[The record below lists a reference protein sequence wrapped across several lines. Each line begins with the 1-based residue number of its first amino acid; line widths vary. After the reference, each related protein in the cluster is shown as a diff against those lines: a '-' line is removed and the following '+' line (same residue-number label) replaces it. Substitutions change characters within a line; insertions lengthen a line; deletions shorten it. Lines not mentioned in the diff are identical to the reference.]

1 MSRNEIRLRR
11 QKMTSHGADR
21 FRNYGSVLQRHERE
35 MRMKK
40 IIRAFTYFL
49 IILIIFLLLVIVYR
63 IEKRVAPVKPA
74 PQQSHSAGQA
84 RPPFL

>member
-11 QKMTSHGADR
+11 HKMTSHGADR
-21 FRNYGSVLQRHERE
+21 FRNYGAVLQQHERE

-40 IIRAFTYFL
+40 IMRAFTYFL

-63 IEKRVAPVKPA
+63 IEKRVAPVKPV

-84 RPPFL
+84 RQPFL

>member
-21 FRNYGSVLQRHERE
+21 FRNYSTVLQRHERE

-63 IEKRVAPVKPA
+63 IEKRVVPVKPA
-74 PQQSHSAGQA
+74 PQQSYSA
-84 RPPFL
+84 